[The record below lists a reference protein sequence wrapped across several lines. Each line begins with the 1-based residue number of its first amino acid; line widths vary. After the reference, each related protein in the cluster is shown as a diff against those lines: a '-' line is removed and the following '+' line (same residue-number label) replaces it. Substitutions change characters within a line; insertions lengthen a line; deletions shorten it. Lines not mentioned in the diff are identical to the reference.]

1 MGYALLYNVKKE
13 NLGNQV
19 FEQLKEMIFNG
30 EFPPGERIIESEV
43 ADSIGISRTPVR
55 EALHKLEAERFII
68 HLPKGGYVVKGMSL
82 SEIKE
87 IFDIRVILESFAGFL
102 AAKRC
107 NDKEILPLE
116 KKLEEF
122 EKYLIKNDLKELT
135 RVNTEFHELLYA
147 LSRSPRLV
155 KMIHNLRDDIYSLRK
170 IILNSVDMAHLSNK
184 DHREIIKA
192 IKKKEAKKTENL
204 VRDHVLR
211 GKEFVINEIRKGN
224 ANVNQYY
231 F

>member
-30 EFPPGERIIESEV
+30 EFPLGERIIESEV

-55 EALHKLEAERFII
+55 EALHKLEAEKLLV

-87 IFDIRVILESFAGFL
+87 TFDIRVILESFAGFL

-122 EKYLIKNDLKELT
+122 EEYLVKNDLKELT
-135 RVNTEFHELLYA
+135 RINTEFHELLYA
-147 LSRSPRLV
+147 LSKSPKLI
-155 KMIHNLRDDIYSLRK
+155 KMINGLRDDIFLF
-170 IILNSVDMAHLSNK
+170 
-184 DHREIIKA
+184 REILLDSMKMAGLSHDDHKEMIKA
-192 IKKKEAKKTENL
+192 IKNREAKKVERL
-204 VRDHVLR
+204 IKEHILR
-211 GKEFVINEIRKGN
+211 GEDFVIKEMKKTG
-224 ANVNQYY
+224 
-231 F
+231 

>member
-19 FEQLKEMIFNG
+19 FEQLKEMIFKG
-30 EFPPGERIIESEV
+30 ELAPGKRIIESEV

-55 EALHKLEAERFII
+55 EALHKLEAERLLM

-82 SEIKE
+82 SEIQE
-87 IFDIRVILESFAGFL
+87 TFDIRIILESFAGFL

-147 LSRSPRLV
+147 LSKSPKLI
-155 KMIHNLRDDIYSLRK
+155 KMINNLRDEIFL
-170 IILNSVDMAHLSNK
+170 L
-184 DHREIIKA
+184 REILLDSMKMASLSHDDHKEMIKA
-192 IKKKEAKKTENL
+192 IKNREAKKVERL
-204 VRDHVLR
+204 IKEHILR
-211 GKEFVINEIRKGN
+211 GEDFVIKEMKKGI
-224 ANVNQYY
+224 
-231 F
+231 

>member
-1 MGYALLYNVKKE
+1 MPYNVKKE

-55 EALHKLEAERFII
+55 EAFHKLEAEKLLV

-87 IFDIRVILESFAGFL
+87 TFDIRVILESFAGFL

-107 NDKEILPLE
+107 KDEEILPLE

-122 EKYLIKNDLKELT
+122 EKYLVKNDFEELT
-135 RVNTEFHELLYA
+135 RINTEFHELLYA
-147 LSRSPRLV
+147 LSKSPKLI
-155 KMIHNLRDDIYSLRK
+155 KMINDLRDEISL
-170 IILNSVDMAHLSNK
+170 L
-184 DHREIIKA
+184 REILLDSMKMASLSHDDHKEMIKA
-192 IKKKEAKKTENL
+192 IKNREAKKVEIL
-204 VRDHVLR
+204 IKEHILR
-211 GKEFVINEIRKGN
+211 GKDFVIREMKKSI
-224 ANVNQYY
+224 
-231 F
+231 

>member
-1 MGYALLYNVKKE
+1 MLYNVKKE

-30 EFPPGERIIESEV
+30 EFPLGERIIESEV

-55 EALHKLEAERFII
+55 EALHKLEAEKLLV

-87 IFDIRVILESFAGFL
+87 TFDIRVILESFAGFL

-122 EKYLIKNDLKELT
+122 EEYLVKNDLKELT
-135 RVNTEFHELLYA
+135 RINTEFHELLYA
-147 LSRSPRLV
+147 LSKSPKLI
-155 KMIHNLRDDIYSLRK
+155 KMINGLRDDIFLF
-170 IILNSVDMAHLSNK
+170 
-184 DHREIIKA
+184 REILLDSMKMAGLSHDDHKEMIKA
-192 IKKKEAKKTENL
+192 IKNREAKKVERL
-204 VRDHVLR
+204 IKEHILR
-211 GKEFVINEIRKGN
+211 GEDFVIKEMKKTG
-224 ANVNQYY
+224 
-231 F
+231 

>member
-19 FEQLKEMIFNG
+19 FEQLKEMIFKG
-30 EFPPGERIIESEV
+30 ELAPGKRIIESEV

-55 EALHKLEAERFII
+55 EALHKLEAERLLM

-82 SEIKE
+82 SEIQE
-87 IFDIRVILESFAGFL
+87 TFDIRIILESFAGFL

-122 EKYLIKNDLKELT
+122 EKYLAENDYKELT

-147 LSRSPRLV
+147 LSKSPKLI
-155 KMIHNLRDDIYSLRK
+155 KMINNLRDEIFL
-170 IILNSVDMAHLSNK
+170 L
-184 DHREIIKA
+184 REILLDSMEMASLSHDDHKEMIKA
-192 IKKKEAKKTENL
+192 IKNREAKKVERL
-204 VRDHVLR
+204 IKEHILR
-211 GKEFVINEIRKGN
+211 GEDFVIKEMKKGI
-224 ANVNQYY
+224 
-231 F
+231 